1 MADRAA
7 AAIRR
12 ASQQARS
19 AMVQLD
25 EDALAELARIYA
37 AAADDVRRA
46 IAGAGAGTSR
56 VELARLRELLATV
69 DAVLQALAS
78 GREQLLDGAIVRAA
92 ELGVRPYTAAGIA
105 ATGRQVV
112 APLSGTQAA
121 ELVDQ
126 AVGFVRA
133 FRAAD
138 GLVLSDRLWALDRG
152 AREAVGRT
160 IEQAVVQ
167 GWSAE
172 KAATEFIM
180 RGQAVPAATLQAQRA
195 AELGNVLRAADVLVD
210 EVAGPLANAR
220 RVMRTEVNRA
230 HGEAYMAGAEEAP
243 GVVGFRFLLSPR
255 HPRPDICDLY
265 ARQNLHGL
273 GAGVYPTRKA
283 CPWPAHPNTLSFVV
297 ATFADEVTPDDEA
310 GRETTLQ
317 ALGKLAPE
325 IRAGVLGQTK
335 AGYFDQGLLTTGMLR
350 SNVGGTRGVT
360 ARLQRQGKLPAG

>member
-1 MADRAA
+1 MADRTA

-19 AMVQLD
+19 AMVHLD
-25 EDALAELARIYA
+25 EQAVAELYRIYESAAEQVRGAVRA
-37 AAADDVRRA
+37 AA
-46 IAGAGAGTSR
+46 GGGSR

-69 DAVLQALAS
+69 ESILQALAS
-78 GREQLLDGAIVRAA
+78 GREQLLDGAMVQAA
-92 ELGVRPYTAAGIA
+92 ELGVRPYTNAGIA
-105 ATGRQVV
+105 ATGRAAA
-112 APLSGTQAA
+112 APLTGAQAA

-138 GLVLSDRLWALDRG
+138 GLVLSDRIWVLDRG
-152 AREAVGRT
+152 AREAVGRA

-167 GWSAE
+167 GWSAD
-172 KAATEFIM
+172 KAATELIM
-180 RGQAVPAATLQAQRA
+180 RGQPVPPATLQAQRA
-195 AELGNVLRAADVLVD
+195 AELGNVLRAGDVLVD
-210 EVAGPLANAR
+210 DKAGPLANAV

-230 HGEAYMAGAEEAP
+230 HGEAYMAGAENAP

-297 ATFADEVTPDDEA
+297 ATFADEVTPEDEA

-317 ALGKLAPE
+317 ALGRLAPE
-325 IRAGVLGQTK
+325 VRAGVLGQTK

-350 SNVGGTRGVT
+350 SNVGGARGVT
-360 ARLQRQGKLPAG
+360 ARLQRQGKLPAS